1 MGKIAIITG
10 PLGQDGFY
18 LSELLLKKG
27 YKVFGVYN
35 SKRKS
40 LKKQIFQIKKFKIY

>member
-27 YKVFGVYN
+27 YKVLVFIIQ
-35 SKRKS
+35 KRKS

>member
-18 LSELLLKKG
+18 LSELLLKG

-35 SKRKS
+35 SK
-40 LKKQIFQIKKFKIY
+40 KKITQKTNFSNKKI

>member
-18 LSELLLKKG
+18 LSELLLKKDI
-27 YKVFGVYN
+27 KFLVFIIQ
-35 SKRKS
+35 KRKS
-40 LKKQIFQIKKFKIY
+40 LKNKFFK